1 MRPICKANRRT
12 DNDKVTKQSNI
23 MQNAEAINVGNIKEE
38 PKVSY
43 LTNGFTIK
51 SWLLTKDH
59 KRIAIL
65 YLITVSAFFALGGT
79 YASLIRLELLTP
91 QSDLLQSATYNKT
104 FTQHGIIMVFFFLIP
119 SIPAILGNFL
129 IPIMIGAKDLAFPKI
144 NLLSWYF
151 YMAGGGLTL
160 FALLQ
165 GGVDTGWTFY
175 TPYSTTFSNSYV
187 MAVGLGIFINGFSSI
202 LTGLNFIVTV
212 HTMRAPGMTWFR
224 LPLFVWAHY
233 ATSLVMILGT
243 PVIAITILLLALER
257 LAKIGIFD
265 PAIGGDP
272 ILFQHLF
279 WFYSHPAVYIMILPG
294 MGVISELISNFS
306 RKKIFGY
313 EFIAFSSIAIAVFGF
328 LVWGHHMFVSGQSIY
343 AGLVFSFL
351 TMVVAIPSA
360 IKVFNW
366 AATLYKGQI
375 SYDTPML
382 YALFFIGLFLIG
394 GLTGLFLGSMG
405 LTVHLTDTY
414 FIVAHFHYVMVGGQV
429 LAYLGGL
436 HYWWSKITG
445 KMYSEFWS
453 KIAAIIIFV
462 GFNLTFFPQF
472 ILGYLGMPRRYASY
486 PPEFQVLNI
495 FSTAGASILAIG
507 LIIPLIYLTYSIFF
521 GAKAPA
527 NPWLLPG
534 LEWRTASPPPTENF
548 EETPIVTW
556 EAYEF
561 GEESGL
567 DLEDARNKYKVTV

>member
-1 MRPICKANRRT
+1 
-12 DNDKVTKQSNI
+12 
-23 MQNAEAINVGNIKEE
+23 MQNVDAINLGTTEKPVN
-38 PKVSY
+38 Y
-43 LTNGFTIK
+43 LTNGFTLK

-59 KRIAIL
+59 KRIAIM
-65 YLITVSAFFALGGT
+65 YLLSVSAFFMMGGI
-79 YASLIRLELLTP
+79 YAMLIRLELLTP
-91 QSDLLQSATYNKT
+91 ASDLLESGTYNRV
-104 FTQHGIIMVFFFLIP
+104 FTQHGVIMVFFFLIP
-119 SIPAILGNFL
+119 AIPAILGNFL
-129 IPIMIGAKDLAFPKI
+129 LPIMIGAKDLAFPRV
-144 NLLSWYF
+144 NLLSLYLYWI
-151 YMAGGGLTL
+151 GG
-160 FALLQ
+160 ALALWAMMQ

-175 TPYSTTFSNSYV
+175 TPYSTTFSNMYV
-187 MAVGLGIFINGFSSI
+187 MATGLGIFINGFSSI
-202 LTGLNFIVTV
+202 LTGLNFVVTT

-233 ATSLVMILGT
+233 ATSLVMLLGT
-243 PVIAITILLLALER
+243 PVIAITVLLLAVER
-257 LAKIGIFD
+257 FARIGIFD
-265 PAIGGDP
+265 PSIGGDP
-272 ILFQHLF
+272 ILFQHMF

-294 MGVISELISNFS
+294 MGVISELISNFA

-351 TMVVAIPSA
+351 TMVVAVPSA

-382 YALFFIGLFLIG
+382 YGLFFIGLFLIG
-394 GLTGLFLGSMG
+394 GLTGVFLGSIG

-429 LAYLGGL
+429 LAYLGGI
-436 HYWWSKITG
+436 HYWWSKMTG
-445 KMYSEFWS
+445 KMYSEFWA
-453 KIAAIIIFV
+453 KIAAMLVFV

-486 PPEFQVLNI
+486 PPEMQVLNI
-495 FSTAGASILAIG
+495 FSTAGASILGVG
-507 LIIPLIYLTYSIFF
+507 LLLPAIYLTYSIFF
-521 GAKAPA
+521 GKDAPS
-527 NPWLLPG
+527 NPWMLPG

-548 EETPIVTW
+548 EKTPIVTW

-567 DLEDARNKYKVTV
+567 DLEDARNRNKVTV